1 MSKPGG
7 VSGIAVA
14 SGRSVSSMAA
24 LIVGG
29 IGLVFLLAGVLI
41 FVLGTR
47 SADADRAR
55 IEGTL
60 MADATDLDRLRPG
73 TEVLVEGRIAA
84 SQPALFRE
92 FVAFERHE
100 REVVSSFRSS
110 PSPSPRPWS
119 WRERKTPALRID
131 AAGGSV
137 WVRENY
143 AMPGARD
150 WYDPQIVDRME
161 TRYSGLVVAERVLVV
176 GRVVEREPAEGAPAA
191 DRPPGREIEAELVR
205 PGDRASYLVSIASGR
220 TVSRWLG
227 GGFVGLGGLM
237 VAFASGLL
245 ILGRRRSA

>member
-1 MSKPGG
+1 M
-7 VSGIAVA
+7 
-14 SGRSVSSMAA
+14 
-24 LIVGG
+24 IVGG

-55 IEGTL
+55 IEGML
-60 MADATDLDRLRPG
+60 MADAMDLDRLQPG
-73 TEVLVEGRIAA
+73 AEVLVEGRIAA
-84 SQPALFRE
+84 SQPALFRD
-92 FVAFERHE
+92 FVAYERHE
-100 REVVSSFRSS
+100 REVVTSFRSS

-137 WVRENY
+137 WIRENY

-150 WYDPQIVDRME
+150 WYDPQIVDRIE
-161 TRYSGLVVAERVLVV
+161 TRYSGLVVAERVVVV

-191 DRPPGREIEAELVR
+191 DRPPGREIEAERVT
-205 PGDRASYLVSIASGR
+205 PGDRASYLEGIASGR
-220 TVSRWLG
+220 TVARWLG

-237 VAFASGLL
+237 VALAGGLV